1 MYMFLVNIILVN
13 IHNLNNVLIRTGID
27 IVYLYKMYVHY
38 LQVGYCMKL
47 NASFEEN
54 YTCLLSKQNYPLD
67 VHTDIAGL

>member
-27 IVYLYKMYVHY
+27 IVYLYKMCVHY

-54 YTCLLSKQNYPLD
+54 
-67 VHTDIAGL
+67 